1 MLTSE
6 WQEGW
11 NDTASVLTPDV
22 NLVSALVL
30 FLPRPRPEPCP
41 GLSNTGNLLID
52 LNGDGLSS
60 IEANT

>member
-6 WQEGW
+6 WQEGR

-30 FLPRPRPEPCP
+30 FLPQPRPEPCP